1 MIQTVDKNH
10 KIIYWLYKKFLMKI
24 IEWNNIYYSFLML
37 YFLKNFEYNYL
48 QYKILKFMNI

>member
-1 MIQTVDKNH
+1 
-10 KIIYWLYKKFLMKI
+10 MKI

-48 QYKILKFMNI
+48 QYKILRFMNI